1 MCDCSKI
8 VLEKIINKMKSEL
21 TKGSV
26 VTVNPYWDSMSL
38 VSVNGV
44 FTSRLSLKISGRYR
58 KGKKDGST
66 SITESKLDTA
76 VLPSYCPFCGVKYPK

>member
-8 VLEKIINKMKSEL
+8 VLEKTVNKMKSEL

-26 VTVNPYWDSMSL
+26 VIVNPYWDSMSL

-44 FTSRLSLKISGRYR
+44 FTS
-58 KGKKDGST
+58 
-66 SITESKLDTA
+66 
-76 VLPSYCPFCGVKYPK
+76 

>member
-8 VLEKIINKMKSEL
+8 VLEKVVNKMKSEL

-66 SITESKLDTA
+66 SNAESKLDTV
-76 VLPSYCPFCGVKYPK
+76 VLPLYCPFCGVKYPK